1 MLKLYRLPDY
11 QTAHTTRQHTLPWN
25 PLPDSTHY
33 HRTDY
38 QTAHTTRQHTL
49 PDRTHYQT
57 AHTTRQKIHHPVS
70 RVCRWPTIFC
80 DLWTKSNCYTVG
92 CDLQN
97 KSELLSYLLSHL
109 LGLAVADAQSA
120 WLVVRAVGARHQL
133 SEGSRPGEP
142 SLKVKFFCC
151 CIVELTLR
159 NTNLLL
165 ITYSFFYYRVSQQQ
179 TQFF

>member
-1 MLKLYRLPDY
+1 MAVAVDGPQSLVIYGINL
-11 QTAHTTRQHTLPWN
+11 
-25 PLPDSTHY
+25 
-33 HRTDY
+33 
-38 QTAHTTRQHTL
+38 
-49 PDRTHYQT
+49 
-57 AHTTRQKIHHPVS
+57 
-70 RVCRWPTIFC
+70 
-80 DLWTKSNCYTVG
+80 NCYTIC
-92 CDLQN
+92 CDLKI
-97 KSELLSYLLSHL
+97 KSELLLYLLSHL

-151 CIVELTLR
+151 CIVELTLI

-179 TQFF
+179 TQKFKRVATAVPTPDFFLTVIQTSMPNQQTCLPPTSIWNTSTSKKSAISD

>member
-1 MLKLYRLPDY
+1 MAVAVDGPQSLVIYGINL
-11 QTAHTTRQHTLPWN
+11 
-25 PLPDSTHY
+25 
-33 HRTDY
+33 
-38 QTAHTTRQHTL
+38 
-49 PDRTHYQT
+49 
-57 AHTTRQKIHHPVS
+57 
-70 RVCRWPTIFC
+70 
-80 DLWTKSNCYTVG
+80 NCYTIC
-92 CDLQN
+92 CDLKI
-97 KSELLSYLLSHL
+97 KSELLLYLLSHL

-151 CIVELTLR
+151 CIVELTLI

-179 TQFF
+179 TQKFKRVATAVPTCMSTRFFSHSHPDKHAQSADLFTSCKYLEYFNQQKKCNLRPKSVICGEHPSGII